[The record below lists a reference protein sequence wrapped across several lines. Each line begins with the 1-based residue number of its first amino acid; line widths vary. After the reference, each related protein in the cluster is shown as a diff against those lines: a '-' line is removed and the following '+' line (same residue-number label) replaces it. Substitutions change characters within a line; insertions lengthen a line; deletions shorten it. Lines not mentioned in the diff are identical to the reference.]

1 MRLRVILYS
10 GFPDYEEKS
19 GRFIL
24 AGWTITDRHGS
35 ANVFSWNVN
44 KQGWPRNPL
53 DVVEQ

>member
-1 MRLRVILYS
+1 MILRVVLYS

-44 KQGWPRNPL
+44 KQGWPRDPL